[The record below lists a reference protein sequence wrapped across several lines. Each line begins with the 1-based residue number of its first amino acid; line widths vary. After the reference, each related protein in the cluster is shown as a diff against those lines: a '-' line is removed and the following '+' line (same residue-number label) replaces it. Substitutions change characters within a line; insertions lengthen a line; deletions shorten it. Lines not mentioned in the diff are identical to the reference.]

1 MKLIQSSVLSFLLLF
16 IFIAGIAQAPHAGT
30 ASAAGTTD
38 TSKQIK
44 SVTHHSITI
53 GGKVINYT
61 ATAGALTI
69 YNELDSPVASVGYV
83 AYTMDGVT
91 DATTRPVMFAYN
103 GGPGSSSIWLHMGA
117 LGPKRVVLN
126 DPNENAPAPY
136 KLEDNSNSVIDITD
150 LVMIDPV
157 GTGISH
163 ALGKNKNADFWGV
176 DQDIKSV
183 SEFIKAY
190 VMTNDRWNSPK
201 YLLGESYGTF
211 RSAGV
216 ADYLF
221 NNMGIS
227 LNGIILISNILD
239 DRTLA
244 FLNGDDLSYELYLP
258 TYAAV
263 AWFHNKLA
271 NKPADLPAFLNEVRA
286 YASGPYATALMQGD
300 NISAAEKAQVI
311 DKLNQYTGLS
321 KDYLM
326 KADLRVAEPLFT
338 AELLRDSGETVGR
351 LDARYK
357 GLTQDK
363 LTEYTFYDPQS
374 SDISNVYEPLF
385 MNYYY
390 GDLKM
395 DKKYVYHTS
404 AYSLPD
410 FTWDYKHAKNF
421 SLGGS
426 NPANTEVDLADVMT
440 QDTHLK
446 VVVMNGYFDLAT
458 PFYATEYTMSHLG
471 LPAAV
476 QKNISFKYYEAGHMM
491 YVNPQALTEL
501 KQNISNFITGNK

>member
-1 MKLIQSSVLSFLLLF
+1 MKINSFLAALF
-16 IFIAGIAQAPHAGT
+16 FFAAVSFGFAQAPKM
-30 ASAAGTTD
+30 SAD

-53 GGKVINYT
+53 NGKVINYT

-69 YNELDSPVASVGYV
+69 YSELDSAVASVGYV
-83 AYTMDGVT
+83 AYTLDGVT

-126 DPNENAPAPY
+126 DPNENDAAPY
-136 KLEDNSNSVIDITD
+136 KLEDNANSVIDVTD

-176 DQDIKSV
+176 DADIKSI
-183 SEFIKAY
+183 SEFVKAY
-190 VMTNDRWNSPK
+190 IMTNDRWNSPK

-216 ADYLF
+216 GDYLF

-227 LNGIILISNILD
+227 VNGIILVSDVLD
-239 DRTLA
+239 IRQLA
-244 FLNGDDLSYELYLP
+244 FLSGDDLPYEIYLP

-263 AWFHNKLA
+263 AWYHNKLP
-271 NKPADLPAFLNEVRA
+271 NKPANLESFLNEVRDFA
-286 YASGPYATALMQGD
+286 QGEYANALMKGD
-300 NISAAEKAQVI
+300 GISATEKAQVI

-326 KADLRVAEPLFT
+326 KADLRVNEPQFT
-338 AELLRDSGETVGR
+338 AELLRDSDLTVGR

-357 GLTQDK
+357 GLTQDP
-363 LTEYTFYDPQS
+363 LSEFANYDPQS

-404 AYSLPD
+404 AYSLPG
-410 FTWDYKHAKNF
+410 FNWDWKHAANSGF
-421 SLGGS
+421 G
-426 NPANTEVDLADVMT
+426 NATMPNTEVDLADVMT
-440 QDTHLK
+440 QNPTLK

-458 PFYATEYTMSHLG
+458 PFFGTEYTMNHLG

-476 QKNISFKYYEAGHMM
+476 QKNITFKYYTAGHMM
-491 YVNPQALTEL
+491 YVDPNNLAAL
-501 KQNISNFITGNK
+501 KQNIANFITGK